1 MTAVDCKK
9 NILVRVK
16 AQSLVRN
23 AMQCTMKFL
32 KSKSVG
38 TMVDGATGYRVDGAK
53 YQSGGY

>member
-23 AMQCTMKFL
+23 AMQCTKKFL
-32 KSKSVG
+32 NQKVL
-38 TMVDGATGYRVDGAK
+38 DGATGNRVDGAK